1 MSNLIRASRSPLQ
14 IWQWLKDKVFF
25 SGEASLSKI
34 IPRIGMLLILLT
46 LSTISLLVSKIDFH
60 TVRSLMVSAISL
72 KVGKIDFHIRM
83 QLFLWVFVKMFLL
96 LLT

>member
-1 MSNLIRASRSPLQ
+1 
-14 IWQWLKDKVFF
+14 
-25 SGEASLSKI
+25 
-34 IPRIGMLLILLT
+34 MLMLLT
-46 LSTISLLVSKIDFH
+46 LSAISLLVSKIEFH

>member
-1 MSNLIRASRSPLQ
+1 
-14 IWQWLKDKVFF
+14 
-25 SGEASLSKI
+25 
-34 IPRIGMLLILLT
+34 MLMLLT
-46 LSTISLLVSKIDFH
+46 LSAISLLVSKIDVH

>member
-1 MSNLIRASRSPLQ
+1 
-14 IWQWLKDKVFF
+14 
-25 SGEASLSKI
+25 
-34 IPRIGMLLILLT
+34 MLLMLLT
-46 LSTISLLVSKIDFH
+46 LSAISLLVSKRDFH

-83 QLFLWVFVKMFLL
+83 QLFLWAFVKMFLL